1 MSIAALAATLN
12 DPTERGY
19 RELTTGI
26 GLYKC
31 TQPHGFEKL
40 IYEPLLCLILQGA
53 KETVVGAVPQRVR
66 AGELIVVSHAL
77 PVTARVVEASPE
89 VPYISLI
96 AHLDLGLLRSVMVD
110 LDAEPATGPSAGF
123 VVGAADDGL
132 VDVLRRYAA
141 LADDPVDA
149 KVLGPQI
156 RRELHYRLLRSP
168 SASMLRSLFDRGGHA
183 HHIAQAIQALR
194 QSFRDP
200 IEMDDLAQ
208 SVGMSVSSFYKHFKS
223 ITATTPLQYQ
233 KDLRLMEA
241 QRLLLSGQT
250 VSGAAFAVGYRSPSQ
265 FSRDYGRRF
274 GTPPSAARPGA

>member
-1 MSIAALAATLN
+1 MSISALAATLN
-12 DPTERGY
+12 HTTNAGY
-19 RELTTGI
+19 HELTTGI
-26 GLYKC
+26 GLYKS

-53 KETVVGAVPQRVR
+53 KETVVGGAPQRIR

-89 VPYISLI
+89 APYLSLI

-123 VVGAADDGL
+123 TVGAADDAL

-149 KVLGPQI
+149 KLLGPQI

-183 HHIAQAIQALR
+183 HHIAQAIQELR
-194 QSFRDP
+194 QRFRQP
-200 IEMDDLAQ
+200 VEMDELAQ

-250 VSGAAFAVGYRSPSQ
+250 VSGAAFAVGYQSPSQ

-274 GTPPSAARPGA
+274 GAPPSAARPGA